1 MNPRVEKYAA
11 SAGFD
16 AAKYKWF
23 DLVDLRDAFDK
34 DERERHAFYISS
46 GLENITIE
54 KIQDVPLPFES
65 IACVFK
71 GKGAGGATEHLLF
84 TIDRTPTKLEFK
96 AWETRQPSQLWK
108 ITLTIP
114 PEGTAPP
121 PNVDTKTWG
130 HVDGTETFV
139 DIKIREDFRAFLL
152 LALKDTYRVN
162 VTLMAMVSDVL
173 DMFFAVTSG
182 FYNKTI
188 PHLRLAGTPKGDTS
202 NVKRKKK
209 GKKLLYT
216 WTTVTIKDS
225 YRGDGTRVKRKPPK
239 PPRQHDVMGH
249 WATSPKGKK
258 FFRRAHVRGTLQEG
272 IVKHDYIVKV
282 EKQNERHQRTFT

>member
-34 DERERHAFYISS
+34 DEKERHAFYESK
-46 GLENITIE
+46 GMTNIKIE
-54 KIQDVPLPFES
+54 KIQDMPLPFES

-71 GKGAGGATEHLLF
+71 GKTSKGTTEHLLF

-96 AWETRQPSQLWK
+96 AWETRQPSQLWEL
-108 ITLTIP
+108 TLTIP
-114 PEGTAPP
+114 SEGTAPSNFL
-121 PNVDTKTWG
+121 NV
-130 HVDGTETFV
+130 
-139 DIKIREDFRAFLL
+139 KIREDFKAFLVAVL
-152 LALKDTYRVN
+152 GDIHRVN

-188 PHLRLAGTPKGDTS
+188 PHARLAGTPKGDIS

-239 PPRQHDVMGH
+239 PARQHDVMGH

-282 EKQNERHQRTFT
+282 DKQNERHQRAFT